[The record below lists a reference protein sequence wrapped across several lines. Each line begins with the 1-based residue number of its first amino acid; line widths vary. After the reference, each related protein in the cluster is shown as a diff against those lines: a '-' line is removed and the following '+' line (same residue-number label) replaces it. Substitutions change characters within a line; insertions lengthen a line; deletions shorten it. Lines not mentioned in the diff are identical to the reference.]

1 MPPGL
6 RAGFAREH
14 PMSQNSSRTK
24 RAGHKR
30 VSPALYPKAATR
42 ADSVASATEFKP
54 SPSSQDLSEFEYA
67 LIILMFGFQRWVAN
81 CMGAANV
88 HGLNALDTLVLHTVN
103 HRARGKRL
111 AEICMVLNIDDTHLV
126 TYALK
131 KLAAADL
138 VLVTPHGRERHF
150 ETTARGEKA
159 CLDYRVVRENF
170 LIPSLSWISGRD
182 DTVTDT
188 GGFLRMMTALYD
200 QAGRFATAAT
210 AGQPKAPPVHTK
222 R

>member
-1 MPPGL
+1 MSRSVSPKKRDSRAPAAHARIPDYPV
-6 RAGFAREH
+6 RAGLTAVTSDFE
-14 PMSQNSSRTK
+14 
-24 RAGHKR
+24 
-30 VSPALYPKAATR
+30 
-42 ADSVASATEFKP
+42 P
-54 SPSSQDLSEFEYA
+54 SLSSQELSDFEYA
-67 LIILMFGFQRWVAN
+67 LIILMFGFQRWVEN

-88 HGLNALDTLVLHTVN
+88 HGLNALDTLVLHAVN

-131 KLAAADL
+131 KLATAEL
-138 VLVTPHGRERHF
+138 VLVTPQGRERHF
-150 ETTARGEKA
+150 ETTVRGEKA
-159 CLDYRVVRENF
+159 CLEYRVVRENF
-170 LIPSLSWISGRD
+170 LVPSLAWFSGRG

-188 GGFLRMMTALYD
+188 AGFLRMMTALYD

-210 AGQPKAPPVHTK
+210 AAQPKAPPVHTK

>member
-1 MPPGL
+1 MSRSPRIP
-6 RAGFAREH
+6 RAGDA
-14 PMSQNSSRTK
+14 K
-24 RAGHKR
+24 L
-30 VSPALYPKAATR
+30 SPALYRKGTPPADPSGLAA
-42 ADSVASATEFKP
+42 EFKP
-54 SPSSQDLSEFEYA
+54 STSSQDLSEFEYA
-67 LIILMFGFQRWVAN
+67 LIILMFGFQRWVEN
-81 CMGAANV
+81 CIGAANV

-111 AEICMVLNIDDTHLV
+111 AEICMVLNIGDTHLV

-138 VLVTPHGRERHF
+138 VLVTPIGRERHF
-150 ETTARGEKA
+150 ETTADGEKA
-159 CLDYRVVRENF
+159 CLEYRIVRENF
-170 LIPSLSWISGRD
+170 LVPSLSWVSGRD
-182 DTVTDT
+182 DSVNDT
-188 GGFLRMMTALYD
+188 AGFLRMMTALYD

>member
-1 MPPGL
+1 M
-6 RAGFAREH
+6 AETAV
-14 PMSQNSSRTK
+14 SST
-24 RAGHKR
+24 A
-30 VSPALYPKAATR
+30 PF
-42 ADSVASATEFKP
+42 EP
-54 SPSSQDLSEFEYA
+54 SPSSRDLSEFEYA
-67 LIILMFGFQRWVAN
+67 LIILMFGFQRWVEN
-81 CMGAANV
+81 CMSAANL

-138 VLVTPHGRERHF
+138 VLVTPQGRERHF
-150 ETTARGEKA
+150 ETTPRGEKA
-159 CLDYRVVRENF
+159 CFEYRRVREEF
-170 LIPSLSWISGRD
+170 LVPSLSWVSGRD
-182 DTVTDT
+182 DSVTDT
-188 GGFLRMMTALYD
+188 AGFLRMMTALYD

-210 AGQPKAPPVHTK
+210 AARPKSPPVHTK